1 MVSQADFLSLINMTG
16 SVYEAFSS
24 GDENAKVNA
33 TKQVA
38 SFALSSIWNAL
49 SKVDSAK
56 SETEK
61 NEQEAKSL
69 DAEAG
74 KIKDRTTRR
83 AQQKISEIE
92 DNIANIENLLAQL
105 EKNNAEVA
113 TYNEQLAQHRQ
124 TIVNNQAVVNDPNAS
139 REEKKEA
146 LDNISAVGGE
156 IINLGDMVH
165 NILTQSTE
173 LQSNV
178 QNIGDMN
185 SSLSEESTAILA
197 DANQEMEVVINKAT
211 TNVTTTLP
219 GVVVTGTKDIT
230 KGSAQVAEGTA
241 MMATPATA
249 VVGQQLVTQGKNSI
263 TAGNIRTGKSAL
275 TMPKLTTT
283 LGTAGQSLATF
294 ANFGTSLGSMA
305 NTGIDLLD
313 RTGSLW
319 EPFVASTGSWLNVS
333 GSAQEIISQSEESLV
348 KVNSDGE
355 GQEDI
360 TLKVDPKDLEVM
372 ELSV

>member
-16 SVYEAFSS
+16 TVYEAFSS
-24 GDENAKVNA
+24 GDEKAKVNA

-38 SFALSSIWNAL
+38 SFAFSSIWNVL

-56 SETEK
+56 SETER

-92 DNIANIENLLAQL
+92 SNIANIEKLLAQL
-105 EKNNAEVA
+105 EKNNAEVVA
-113 TYNEQLAQHRQ
+113 YYEQLAQHRE
-124 TIVNNQAVVNDPNAS
+124 TIATNKEIVNNPNAS
-139 REEKKEA
+139 KEEKKAA
-146 LDNISAVGGE
+146 LDNISAAGRE
-156 IINLGDMVH
+156 IEVLAETVLNISNQSGD
-165 NILTQSTE
+165 
-173 LQSNV
+173 LQAAIQES
-178 QNIGDMN
+178 GDAN
-185 SSLSEESTAILA
+185 TSLA
-197 DANQEMEVVINKAT
+197 DDATEAIADGSQEMEVVVHKAT

-219 GVVVTGTKDIT
+219 GVVATGTKDIT
-230 KGSAQVAEGTA
+230 KGSAQVAEGTV

-249 VVGQQLVTQGKNSI
+249 VVGQQLVSQGTNSI

-275 TMPKLTTT
+275 TMTKLTTT

-294 ANFGTSLGSMA
+294 ANFGTSLGSIA
-305 NTGIDLLD
+305 NTGIDLLN
-313 RTGSLW
+313 RTGILW
-319 EPFVASTGSWLNVS
+319 EPLVASTGSWNNVS
-333 GSAQEIISQSEESLV
+333 GSAQEIISQTDENLI
-348 KVNSDGE
+348 KLNSNVE

-360 TLKVDPKDLEVM
+360 TLKVDPKNLEVM